1 LTAGARSICT
11 HERHDWKILEWKFLE
26 RDNGKFWELEGT
38 GRIGKIWD
46 LDVQRLNLEIDKI
59 KFLWYIITT
68 IRKTVD
74 DKAGTNGRG
83 VTQID

>member
-1 LTAGARSICT
+1 MGEI
-11 HERHDWKILEWKFLE
+11 
-26 RDNGKFWELEGT
+26 

-46 LDVQRLNLEIDKI
+46 LDVQRLNPEIDKI

-68 IRKTVD
+68 VRELVD